1 MEVEREE
8 KKERETVAT
17 ERVNTNAAGKADVKR
32 VARWR
37 GGSVAGR
44 GETDGESSF
53 LLALGF

>member
-1 MEVEREE
+1 MEREE